1 MRLIIRIIMIAIA
14 LLVLCFGVL
23 FAVQNNVE
31 VPLDLLVFQL
41 SEQRVALWVL
51 LAFALGG
58 VMGIVVSSV
67 AIIKLRGD
75 LLVLRRKQ
83 DRSSKEIDKLRTAGI
98 KG

>member
-1 MRLIIRIIMIAIA
+1 MRLIIRIAMIIIT

-23 FAVQNNVE
+23 FAVQNNTMA
-31 VPLDLLVFQL
+31 PLDLLIFQL

-58 VMGIVVSSV
+58 AAGILVSSV

-75 LLVLRRKQ
+75 LVLLRRKQ
-83 DRSSKEIDKLRTAGI
+83 DRSNKELDKLRTAGI